1 MKTIKKI
8 TNAQISEKGVR
19 ALADRPNANSQYGA
33 SGLSA
38 QQLKLWFDKLAV
50 FLSEKYNELLDVL
63 SGTDAADYVRIALD
77 AYGVTSLQDL
87 VDSFGNGSFAEKL
100 MMVLPHATAT
110 VRQEIQAV
118 IYNFAQRI
126 SANEEEITT
135 LWADAG
141 CDVGFALDK
150 KTNMLTLK
158 LYNKAGTALKTINV
172 DVLVDT
178 GRLANNAVTTEKIL
192 NAAITTP
199 KVADR
204 NITTSKIAKKAVT
217 SEELAD
223 TSVGSTQIKEFAV
236 QTKHITDA
244 SVVESKLGESA
255 ITRGKIKDAAVNG
268 DKLAAGSVTPE
279 KLSSALN
286 NRILKLESDA
296 FISIEYNAATGV
308 LTFTSVDG
316 KTKSVDL
323 PLELLV
329 TDNSYYDKTKG
340 SEAIVLVLANGSEI
354 RIPTSDV
361 LSSLISYMDSI
372 REKIFDLQEAPP
384 LSALSDAIL
393 LVTPTLAQLA
403 ALS

>member
-8 TNAQISEKGVR
+8 TTAQISEKGVR

-50 FLSEKYNELLDVL
+50 LLAEKYNELLDAF

-77 AYGVTSLQDL
+77 AYGITSLQDL
-87 VDSFGNGSFAEKL
+87 IDSFGNGAFAEKL
-100 MMVLPHATAT
+100 MEVLPNAAATS
-110 VRQEIQAV
+110 RQKIQAV
-118 IYNFAQRI
+118 IYGFAQRI
-126 SANEEEITT
+126 SAGEEEITS
-135 LWADAG
+135 LWANTG
-141 CDVGFALDK
+141 CDVGFALNKGDN
-150 KTNMLTLK
+150 TLTLK

-178 GRLANNAVTTEKIL
+178 GRLANDAVTTEKIL
-192 NAAITTP
+192 NAAVTTP
-199 KVADR
+199 KLADR
-204 NITTSKIAKKAVT
+204 NITTQKIAKKAVT
-217 SEELAD
+217 ADELAD
-223 TSVGSTQIKEFAV
+223 ASVGSAHLKNAAIQTQHISDSAV
-236 QTKHITDA
+236 LEA
-244 SVVESKLGESA
+244 KLGESA
-255 ITRGKIKDAAVNG
+255 VTRGKIKDAAVNG
-268 DKLAAGSVTPE
+268 DKLAAGSITPE

-296 FISIEYNAATGV
+296 FISIAYDATTGV

-329 TDNSYYDKTKG
+329 TDSSYYDKTKG

-361 LSSLISYMDSI
+361 LSSLISYMDGI